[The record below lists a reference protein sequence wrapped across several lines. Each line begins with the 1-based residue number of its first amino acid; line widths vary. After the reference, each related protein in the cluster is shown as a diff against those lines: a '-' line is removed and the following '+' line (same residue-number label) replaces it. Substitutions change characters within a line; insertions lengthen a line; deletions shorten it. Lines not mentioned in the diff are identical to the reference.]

1 MNTLLKRG
9 RGRPVGSKDKESRYR
24 PVRPVPEVLKSPAM
38 TVEQKVKLLS
48 DPQKLSVYAKITG
61 LSVGVLRKKVTR
73 GEIQAFHRDGLLR
86 VEPLHFLNW
95 YNGARNVSR
104 EHLIG
109 RSKRFCNSQP
119 QQFPMHQI
127 VPRLSVSRTGHDCSP
142 IFLKTAGKKLNGL
155 TKTNPVRLP
164 WLLAAP
170 YPERANLEIY
180 AWSSIRV
187 QLFTCPSS

>member
-9 RGRPVGSKDKESRYR
+9 RGRPVGSKDKKSRYR

-95 YNGARNVSR
+95 YNGARLPKR
-104 EHLIG
+104 E
-109 RSKRFCNSQP
+109 
-119 QQFPMHQI
+119 
-127 VPRLSVSRTGHDCSP
+127 PRAPDWEKQAILQ
-142 IFLKTAGKKLNGL
+142 
-155 TKTNPVRLP
+155 
-164 WLLAAP
+164 LAAAAISNAP
-170 YPERANLEIY
+170 DRATFERIANRARLLTYIPEDRWQEIE
-180 AWSSIRV
+180 W
-187 QLFTCPSS
+187 LDED

>member
-86 VEPLHFLNW
+86 VHLND
-95 YNGARNVSR
+95 
-104 EHLIG
+104 
-109 RSKRFCNSQP
+109 SQL
-119 QQFPMHQI
+119 
-127 VPRLSVSRTGHDCSP
+127 R
-142 IFLKTAGKKLNGL
+142 
-155 TKTNPVRLP
+155 
-164 WLLAAP
+164 
-170 YPERANLEIY
+170 
-180 AWSSIRV
+180 
-187 QLFTCPSS
+187 